1 MLSLFLFSP
10 IKQKNMLYSEIKVLA
25 RMLRK
30 NQTCSEQVLWK
41 RIRDRQIEGYKFLRQ
56 HPIIYDRRGN
66 DLNFFIPDFY
76 CPEKRL
82 IIEVDGSIHKW
93 TVEYDR
99 WREKVLKRQDLR
111 ILRIRNSELDK
122 IDEVVERIRLELM
135 R

>member
-1 MLSLFLFSP
+1 
-10 IKQKNMLYSEIKVLA
+10 
-25 RMLRK
+25 MLRK